1 MTEEEYI
8 KEFKNLDKDNDREM
22 VAFASNVQ
30 RDFLDKNITIQEVQ
44 RLFDKTINTLSIEKR
59 DYIADAIFNEEE

>member
-22 VAFASNVQ
+22 VAFASKVQ